1 MHGKMA
7 LKVCAHIVAVAFLL
21 GNVQQA
27 TADLLT
33 VQNHSFE
40 ADFAA
45 DGTFPTFTPTGWQT
59 YDPFG
64 LLPLSGNAVGVLN
77 PNGTTFFPG
86 GAPDGDNVALIF
98 LEDSY
103 DQGPVGLTQVLTDT
117 LQANTHYSL
126 EVEVGNIASGTGLP
140 PFDTF
145 GFYDLDGFPGY
156 QVQLLAGGV
165 VLAEDNNSLFGSIAE
180 GTFESTT
187 VEFTTG
193 STHAQLGQALEIR
206 LINRNETDTAEDPG
220 IEVDFDNVRLN
231 ATAVPEPG
239 TFASVVV
246 LVLGLTYCS
255 IRARRK
261 C

>member
-1 MHGKMA
+1 MA

-98 LEDSY
+98 LEDREMRRSGVSVAIGE
-103 DQGPVGLTQVLTDT
+103 QGRVCRRFTCPRPASSTTGR
-117 LQANTHYSL
+117 S
-126 EVEVGNIASGTGLP
+126 ASGW
-140 PFDTF
+140 
-145 GFYDLDGFPGY
+145 
-156 QVQLLAGGV
+156 A
-165 VLAEDNNSLFGSIAE
+165 NWSK
-180 GTFESTT
+180 
-187 VEFTTG
+187 
-193 STHAQLGQALEIR
+193 R
-206 LINRNETDTAEDPG
+206 
-220 IEVDFDNVRLN
+220 
-231 ATAVPEPG
+231 AV
-239 TFASVVV
+239 A
-246 LVLGLTYCS
+246 
-255 IRARRK
+255 AW
-261 C
+261 